1 MCRLL
6 TNTIARLLSCMT
18 CTDTLLTVPTDTLCP
33 YQRTLSVRTT
43 GHSQSVRTYE
53 QTLLV
58 PTNKHCPH
66 LRTNTVR
73 TDEQP
78 LSAQTMRGSRI
89 EPAFTNSAVL
99 LERFKLFRSFLFV
112 LRRRLELDRASTNNA
127 RLDRRARSAIRH
139 NSDANTRVR
148 LNKLHRVI
156 NRK

>member
-1 MCRLL
+1 MCSLL
-6 TNTIARLLSCMT
+6 TNTNTRLLSCMT

-99 LERFKLFRSFLFV
+99 LERFKLFRSFSLCLSDGGLNLTE
-112 LRRRLELDRASTNNA
+112 LRHTTHDWIEDEVGRSDSTQTQTPGY
-127 RLDRRARSAIRH
+127 D
-139 NSDANTRVR
+139 
-148 LNKLHRVI
+148 
-156 NRK
+156 

>member
-112 LRRRLELDRASTNNA
+112 LRRRLDLDRASTNNDWIEE
-127 RLDRRARSAIRH
+127 RGRD
-139 NSDANTRVR
+139 SDSTQTQTPGYD
-148 LNKLHRVI
+148 
-156 NRK
+156 

>member
-112 LRRRLELDRASTNNA
+112 LRRRLKLDRASTNNDWIEE
-127 RLDRRARSAIRH
+127 RGRD
-139 NSDANTRVR
+139 SDSTQTQTPGYD
-148 LNKLHRVI
+148 
-156 NRK
+156 

>member
-1 MCRLL
+1 MCSLL
-6 TNTIARLLSCMT
+6 TNTNTRLLSCMT

-99 LERFKLFRSFLFV
+99 LERFKLFRSLLSVFQTAAWTWPSFDKQRTIGSKGEV
-112 LRRRLELDRASTNNA
+112 GDQTQLRRKHPGT
-127 RLDRRARSAIRH
+127 
-139 NSDANTRVR
+139 T
-148 LNKLHRVI
+148 K
-156 NRK
+156 

>member
-127 RLDRRARSAIRH
+127 RLDRRTKSNDQTQLR
-139 NSDANTRVR
+139 
-148 LNKLHRVI
+148 
-156 NRK
+156 RKHPGTTK

>member
-58 PTNKHCPH
+58 PTNKHCPP

-112 LRRRLELDRASTNNA
+112 LRPRLNLDRASTNNA
-127 RLDRRARSAIRH
+127 RLDRRARSD
-139 NSDANTRVR
+139 S
-148 LNKLHRVI
+148 KLRR
-156 NRK
+156 NNPGTTK